1 VSSRPVAMANLIVA
15 RTASMFGFHFSGSD
29 GAFLPQVE
37 EVGLFR
43 CLYVPPLVFSARTSR
58 TSEKEMFDGFPCL
71 FTCVLI

>member
-1 VSSRPVAMANLIVA
+1 VLSRPVAMANLIVA

-29 GAFLPQVE
+29 GAFPPQVE
-37 EVGLFR
+37 EVASSSV
-43 CLYVPPLVFSARTSR
+43 CMCQHWCSVCVPSR